1 MRVVHIS
8 DTHLGY
14 TAYRSLDPELGIN
27 QREADIFAVFKQAI
41 DKILEISP
49 DVVLHTGDLFD
60 SVRPSNRSLSL
71 ALEQLLRLS
80 TVGIP
85 VVIIAGNHSMPRMRD
100 TGSVFQ
106 LFTLFPNFFPVYKGR
121 YETISIKAS
130 PRHRRGSSPP
140 IHRGDLTIHAI
151 PQCLTKADFEA
162 NLAQLNRALST
173 LSAQG
178 YNVLMLHAAIAGVKE
193 FSMGEFN
200 EQEVPTAYLKPEL
213 DYIALGHY
221 HKCTQVQENA
231 YYVGSTE
238 RLTFNEVGQEKGFLE
253 VDLSEKE
260 VNFHP
265 LEIRPMIDLPE
276 INAQGMDA
284 DSAMQAIERVI
295 NPAVGGA
302 IVRLTVNNI
311 STPTYNALDFARL
324 GTLTVPA
331 LHFEI
336 RYNKDGEEQI
346 TPMDI
351 GAKSIGNLPD
361 EFREF
366 MSKTI
371 VEKDKEKLL
380 ELGLKYLRKAGE
392 EE

>member
-14 TAYRSLDPELGIN
+14 IAYRSLDPELGIN

-130 PRHRRGSSPP
+130 PRRGSSPAKG
-140 IHRGDLTIHAI
+140 GDLTIHAI

-162 NLAQLNRALST
+162 NLAQLNPRRV
-173 LSAQG
+173 G
-178 YNVLMLHAAIAGVKE
+178 GHNVLMLHAAIAGVKE

-200 EQEVPTAYLKPEL
+200 EQEVPTGYLKPEL

-221 HKCTQVQENA
+221 HKYTQVQENA

-295 NPAVGGA
+295 KVQNSELRIQNS

-324 GTLTVPA
+324 RTLTVPA

-346 TPMDI
+346 IAPPT
-351 GAKSIGNLPD
+351 KSIGNLPD

-380 ELGLKYLRKAGE
+380 ELGLEYLRKAGE